1 MQGCS
6 SSDISAPQL
15 VLGKPWPQRQRENL
29 AFSLSPDFQN
39 IKLSPQGRNTLL
51 SNTGSYPQHRKN
63 FGGTFFLRFNH
74 SDLLMSY
81 HLFVLSNHRAS
92 ESSFW
97 PKTFIFTG
105 IFMSKAKNDRAFKAL
120 QSFRLMRQARVL
132 TFKYHLRV
140 QKSEDLLQK
149 RPPPKPPSPR
159 ESRGGGRRH
168 AETCRKREQE
178 PQGLGARDTK
188 GCERGLP

>member
-1 MQGCS
+1 M
-6 SSDISAPQL
+6 SAPQL
-15 VLGKPWPQRQRENL
+15 VLGKPWPLRQRENI

-39 IKLSPQGRNTLL
+39 VKQSPQGKHFAFKYRVIST
-51 SNTGSYPQHRKN
+51 TPFQIHRKD
-63 FGGTFFLRFNH
+63 FGWTFFLRFNH

-97 PKTFIFTG
+97 PKSFIFTG

-120 QSFRLMRQARVL
+120 QCLRLTKQAGVL
-132 TFKYHLRV
+132 PFKCHLQV
-140 QKSEDLLQK
+140 QKSEDLLQTC
-149 RPPPKPPSPR
+149 PPLQSPSHT
-159 ESRGGGRRH
+159 ESRGERRH
-168 AETCRKREQE
+168 AETCRKRPQE